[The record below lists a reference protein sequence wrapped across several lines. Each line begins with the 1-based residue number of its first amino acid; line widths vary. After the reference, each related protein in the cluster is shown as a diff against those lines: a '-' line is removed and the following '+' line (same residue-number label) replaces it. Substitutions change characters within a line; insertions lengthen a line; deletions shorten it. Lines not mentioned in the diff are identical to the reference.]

1 MKILVS
7 IIIPCKNEEA
17 YIGKL
22 LDSLVLQN
30 LTQIYEIIIADA
42 GSTDSTLS
50 IIESYKDKFHS
61 VKVIKGGLPSVG
73 RNLGAKAAKGS
84 ILLFIDADAYFK
96 DKSIIKKSFRK
107 FRKKKLELLGCL
119 LNIENN
125 FLVRLIYFFCNSVIR
140 MSKLDKPFVVGTY
153 FMISRDKFFELG
165 GFDEELMHCEDYFL
179 SKEINPKKFSLV
191 NRYVYTDD
199 RRFKKMGFLNMVAY
213 FIKNMFKKND
223 KDYFKKD
230 IGYWL

>member
-1 MKILVS
+1 MGILVS

-30 LTQIYEIIIADA
+30 LTDIYEIIIADA

-50 IIESYKDKFHS
+50 IIDNYKNKLNNLT
-61 VKVIKGGLPSVG
+61 VIGGGLPSVG
-73 RNLGAKAAKGS
+73 RNLGANAAKGS

-96 DKSIIKKSFRK
+96 DSNIIKHSFRK
-107 FRKKKLELLGCL
+107 FRKKKYELLGSM
-119 LNIENN
+119 LNIEHNH
-125 FLVRLIYFFCNSVIR
+125 FVRLIYFFCNGVIR
-140 MSKLDKPFVVGTY
+140 LSKLDKPFVVGTY
-153 FMISRDKFFELG
+153 FMISKDKFFDLG

-179 SKEINPKKFSLV
+179 SKEINSKKFTV
-191 NRYVYTDD
+191 IDKYVYTDD
-199 RRFKKMGFLNMVAY
+199 RRFKKMGYLNMVIY
-213 FIKNMFKKND
+213 FVKNMFKKND

>member
-1 MKILVS
+1 MGILVS
-7 IIIPCKNEEA
+7 IIIPCKNEES

-30 LTQIYEIIIADA
+30 LTNIYEIIIADA

-50 IIESYKDKFHS
+50 IIQNYKDKLHNL
-61 VKVIKGGLPSVG
+61 KVIDGGLPSVG

-96 DKSIIKKSFRK
+96 DKNIIKHSFRK
-107 FRKKKLELLGCL
+107 FRKNKLELLGCL
-119 LNIENN
+119 LNIKNN
-125 FLVRLIYFFCNSVIR
+125 FFVRLVYFFCNGVIR
-140 MSKLDKPFVVGTY
+140 LSKLDKPFVVGTY
-153 FMISRDKFFELG
+153 FMISRDKFFEVG

-179 SKEINPKKFSLV
+179 SKEINSKKFKIV
-191 NRYVYTDD
+191 NKYVYTDD
-199 RRFKKMGFLNMVAY
+199 RRFIKMGYLNMVTY
-213 FIKNMFKKND
+213 FVKNMFKKND

>member
-1 MKILVS
+1 MGILVS

-30 LTQIYEIIIADA
+30 LTNIYEIIIADA

-50 IIESYKDKFHS
+50 IIQNYKDKLHNL
-61 VKVIKGGLPSVG
+61 KVIDGGLPSVG
-73 RNLGAKAAKGS
+73 RNLGAMASEGS

-96 DKSIIKKSFRK
+96 DKNIIKHSFRK

-119 LNIENN
+119 LNIEHN
-125 FLVRLIYFFCNSVIR
+125 FFVRLIYFFCNGIIR

-153 FMISRDKFFELG
+153 FMINRDKFFELG

-179 SKEINPKKFSLV
+179 SKEIKAKNFSLV
-191 NRYVYTDD
+191 NKYVYTDD
-199 RRFKKMGFLNMVAY
+199 RRFKKMGYFNMITY
-213 FIKNMFKKND
+213 FVKNMFKKNN

>member
-1 MKILVS
+1 MGILVS

-30 LTQIYEIIIADA
+30 LTNIYEIIIADA

-50 IIESYKDKFHS
+50 IIQNYKDKLHNL
-61 VKVIKGGLPSVG
+61 KVIDGGLPSVG
-73 RNLGAKAAKGS
+73 RNLGAMASEGS

-96 DKSIIKKSFRK
+96 DKNIIKHSFRK

-119 LNIENN
+119 LNIEHN
-125 FLVRLIYFFCNSVIR
+125 FFVRLIYFFCNGIIR

-153 FMISRDKFFELG
+153 FMINRDKFFELG

-179 SKEINPKKFSLV
+179 SKEIKIKNFSIV
-191 NRYVYTDD
+191 NKYVYTDD
-199 RRFKKMGFLNMVAY
+199 RRFKKMGYLNMVTY
-213 FIKNMFKKND
+213 FVKNMFKKNN

>member
-1 MKILVS
+1 MEILVS

-50 IIESYKDKFHS
+50 IIENYKDKLHNLR
-61 VKVIKGGLPSVG
+61 VIDGGLPSVG

-96 DKSIIKKSFRK
+96 DNSIIKKSFRK

-119 LNIENN
+119 LNIERN
-125 FLVRLIYFFCNSVIR
+125 FFVRLIYFFCNGVIR
-140 MSKLDKPFVVGTY
+140 ISKLDKPFVVGTY
-153 FMISRDKFFELG
+153 FMISKDKFFEVG

-179 SKEINPKKFSLV
+179 SKEITPKNFKV
-191 NRYVYTDD
+191 INKYVYTDD
-199 RRFKKMGFLNMVAY
+199 RRFKKMGYINMVTY
-213 FIKNMFKKND
+213 FIKNMFKKDN

-230 IGYWL
+230 IGYWS

>member
-1 MKILVS
+1 MEILVS

-50 IIESYKDKFHS
+50 IIESYKDKLHNL
-61 VKVIKGGLPSVG
+61 KVIKGGLPSVG

-96 DKSIIKKSFRK
+96 NSNIIKHSFRK
-107 FRKKKLELLGCL
+107 FRKKKYELLGCM
-119 LNIENN
+119 LNIEHN
-125 FLVRLIYFFCNSVIR
+125 FFVRLIYFFCNGVIR
-140 MSKLDKPFVVGTY
+140 FSKLDKPFVVGTY
-153 FMISRDKFFELG
+153 FMINKDKFFELG

-191 NRYVYTDD
+191 NKYVYTDD
-199 RRFKKMGFLNMVAY
+199 RRFKKMGYFNMVMY
-213 FIKNMFKKND
+213 FVKNMFKKNN